1 MNKKIVSLIALT
13 AMVAAP
19 VQLAFGHCQVPCGIY
34 GDATRFDLMA
44 EHITTIEKS
53 MNSINEL
60 SGDAQNNVNQLV
72 RWVNNKET
80 HADEFT
86 EIVTYYFLAQRIK
99 ADQPNYEKKLVLLH
113 GLMVS
118 AMKCKQTTDLA
129 NVEDLRKGLKEFE
142 GLYMDKAA
150 KSHLEEDHGPD
161 HDEQA
166 ALESA
171 QESAVEEGAFAVS
184 ALIVDSEK

>member
-1 MNKKIVSLIALT
+1 MNKKIVSFIALA

-19 VQLAFGHCQVPCGIY
+19 VQMAFGHCQVPCGIY

-53 MNSINEL
+53 MQQIEEL

-99 ADQPNYEKKLVLLH
+99 ADAPNYEKKLVVLH

-118 AMKCKQTTDLA
+118 AMKAKQTTDLA
-129 NVEDLRKGLKEFE
+129 NVEALRKGLEEFE

-150 KSHLEEDHGPD
+150 KVHLEDEHGPD
-161 HDEQA
+161 HKEQA
-166 ALESA
+166 AVAPAGDAAEDG
-171 QESAVEEGAFAVS
+171 EFAVS
-184 ALIVDSEK
+184 ALLEADEK